1 MKNNDTY
8 VKNQNQRK
16 EEKLLKRIWNALW
29 DDKDFVDL
37 VQSTIETS
45 KFKNIHSGFKII
57 NRNFHNLF
65 TIAYF

>member
-45 KFKNIHSGFKII
+45 KFKNIH
-57 NRNFHNLF
+57 
-65 TIAYF
+65 